1 LFKPAFNKM
10 AALGWLGR
18 RFPVG
23 QPRSATPLISVPA
36 SK

>member
-18 RFPVG
+18 WFPVA
-23 QPRSATPLISVPA
+23 QPIGDAANFSSRT
-36 SK
+36 K